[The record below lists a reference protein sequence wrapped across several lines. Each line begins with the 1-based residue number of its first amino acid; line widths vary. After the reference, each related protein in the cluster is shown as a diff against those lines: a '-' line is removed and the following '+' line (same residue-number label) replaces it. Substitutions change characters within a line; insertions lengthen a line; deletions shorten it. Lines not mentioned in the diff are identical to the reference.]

1 MNTRQAYNKW
11 SETYD
16 SVPNKTRDLEAL
28 AIKHVLKDS
37 DFKRVLE
44 IGCGSGKNTTWL
56 IEKTKNLVAVD
67 FSEGMLEQAR
77 KKLKGSPVQF
87 QQADITLPWNFKNN
101 KATLV
106 ICSLVLEHIE
116 NIAFIFNE
124 AADCLDNNG
133 CFYVCELHPY
143 KQLEGSRAR
152 FELAGVQVQLEYF
165 IHHISDFFE
174 AASKCNL
181 KCIDLRE
188 WFDDDDKKTTP
199 RLVSFLFQKQ
209 R

>member
-1 MNTRQAYNKW
+1 MNTRQAYNIW

-44 IGCGSGKNTTWL
+44 IGCGSGKNTVWL
-56 IEKTKNLVAVD
+56 IEKTTNLNAVD

-87 QQADITLPWNFKNN
+87 HHADITLPWNFKNN
-101 KATLV
+101 KESLV

-116 NIAFIFNE
+116 NLAFIFNE
-124 AADCLDNNG
+124 AAHCLDHNG
-133 CFYVCELHPY
+133 CLYVCELHPY

-152 FELAGVQVQLEYF
+152 FEQAGEQVQLEYF

-174 AASKCNL
+174 AASKSNL

-188 WFDDDDKKTTP
+188 WFDDDNKKTTP

-209 R
+209 G